1 MRPIHH
7 VAEPLAQRGHPAGEG
22 RLGNRAGTWRDVH
35 CHALAR
41 HHLLCPVEMVRVAD
55 QQAAVH
61 AVGVHDDGNPL
72 GGLVGVATL
81 SFGDQVYIRNAARLQ
96 IVASNLAFAVLGIFA
111 RAAGGDDD
119 RSQSALK
126 KVVSMVQARAIHRRR
141 MAHVLRRAEHHDGIG
156 GTGLVDAAFA
166 HDLPTGVQ
174 QKPHR
179 NDGGY
184 GYDPAG
190 KWRVGGLYRRGAYS
204 WPPKSSRICSS
215 GMAPCR
221 ITRQLPSSLVRS
233 MMVEGMS
240 RGDWPPSTM
249 MDKQS
254 PSWSRTCKAEVHSLS
269 PLRLAEVAVI
279 GMPPAR
285 MMASG
290 ISAAGTRK
298 ATLPVLAVTLSGSLG
313 SAFTMMVSGPG
324 QKRRASR

>member
-1 MRPIHH
+1 MRPIQH
-7 VAEPLAQRGHPAGEG
+7 VAEALAQRGHPAGEG

-35 CHALAR
+35 YHALAR
-41 HHLLCPVEMVRVAD
+41 HHLLRPVQMVRVAD
-55 QQAAVH
+55 QKAAVH
-61 AVGVHDDGNPL
+61 AVGMQDHGNPL

-141 MAHVLRRAEHHDGIG
+141 MAYVLRRAEHHDGIR
-156 GTGLVDAAFA
+156 GTGLVHPGFA
-166 HDLPTGVQ
+166 HDLPAGVE
-174 QKPHR
+174 KKSGGH
-179 NDGGY
+179 NDGE

-190 KWRVGGLYRRGAYS
+190 EMRVGDLYRRGAYS
-204 WPPKSSRICSS
+204 WPPKSSTICSS

-221 ITRQLPSSLVRS
+221 ITRHVPSSLVRS

-254 PSWSRTCKAEVHSLS
+254 PN
-269 PLRLAEVAVI
+269 
-279 GMPPAR
+279 
-285 MMASG
+285 
-290 ISAAGTRK
+290 
-298 ATLPVLAVTLSGSLG
+298 
-313 SAFTMMVSGPG
+313 
-324 QKRRASR
+324 